1 MDRGSQHSTGGG
13 DQVTPKRSKHKKAK
27 CLSEEALQVDE
38 ERSENH
44 ERQGKIHPTECR
56 IPENTKER

>member
-1 MDRGSQHSTGGG
+1 MDRGPQHSTGGG

-44 ERQGKIHPTECR
+44 ERQGKDTP
-56 IPENTKER
+56 N